1 MHEQFLHSRQCRRE
15 KPGFIIPV
23 SLLQHSPLRIDFTEY
38 FCSDRFFAHVFLF
51 FVIAAVISVLKGFL
65 HLRKLF
71 NLIFG
76 QYHMPQYSSSLK
88 NRNRVQFRQVSVLSA
103 SGFYFSTNEQD
114 FRKKSNQH
122 IPSRIRKR
130 LFYMPYAYP

>member
-1 MHEQFLHSRQCRRE
+1 MHEQLCIRSNAGAKNPASSFQ
-15 KPGFIIPV
+15 F
-23 SLLQHSPLRIDFTEY
+23 
-38 FCSDRFFAHVFLF
+38 FFATFASAHRFYGVFLLRPVLRSRFLF